1 MIFKTSGDINAFSWN
16 TNGEVELAKGTHL
29 SDFTSLP
36 VEFSSDVLNQTYNAL
51 TEREKIPAFSK
62 PMLMTVASGEHMGCR
77 VWIDGIHL
85 LEEPNIYDPQ
95 GEPWDYSE

>member
-1 MIFKTSGDINAFSWN
+1 MMFKTSGDISACIWN

-36 VEFSSDVLNQTYNAL
+36 VEFSSDVLDQTYRKL
-51 TEREKIPAFSK
+51 IERKKIPAFSN
-62 PMLMTVASGEHMGCR
+62 PMLMTVASGSNMGCR